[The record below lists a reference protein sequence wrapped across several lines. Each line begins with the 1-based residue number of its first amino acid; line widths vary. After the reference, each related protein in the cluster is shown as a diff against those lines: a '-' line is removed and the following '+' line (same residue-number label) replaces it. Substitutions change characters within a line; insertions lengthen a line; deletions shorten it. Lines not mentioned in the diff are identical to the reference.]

1 MRSRPLNPSLLVQYR
16 APAPI
21 RIEAIYTLEEF
32 ERLWP
37 EIFFIDDAVLA
48 HDEGLNSSVPVLC
61 RRSHQGEAAN
71 HHALDDVIQ
80 LAQRRGRPLTFQ
92 DFEEVTVIRFGAAAV
107 ALAIAAATFSPIGPS
122 QVPSAFFQARPSCLP
137 AELMI
142 LCAYWFTS

>member
-1 MRSRPLNPSLLVQYR
+1 MEAHTLLDLRMNSIHLLNMIHSPGFTFSPKVPIRTPTL
-16 APAPI
+16 I
-21 RIEAIYTLEEF
+21 RIEAIHTLEEF

-61 RRSHQGEAAN
+61 RRSDEGEAAN

-92 DFEEVTVIRFGAAAV
+92 NFEEVTVIRFGATAV
-107 ALAIAAATFSPIGPS
+107 A
-122 QVPSAFFQARPSCLP
+122 
-137 AELMI
+137 
-142 LCAYWFTS
+142 